1 MASARSQSH
10 SEFGFPILQK
20 VDIHPYNS
28 DSKKHCLK
36 AAIEKPFL
44 KVSHFCL
51 PGKQSG
57 EWEQGR
63 FLALELLFVLDFTIP
78 WL

>member
-1 MASARSQSH
+1 MS
-10 SEFGFPILQK
+10 FGFPFYKKWIYIHITVTQK
-20 VDIHPYNS
+20 NIVSRQPLRN
-28 DSKKHCLK
+28 L
-36 AAIEKPFL
+36 EKPFL

-63 FLALELLFVLDFTIP
+63 FLALELLFVLGFTIP